1 MKKKSN
7 EKTSLRVAAL
17 KTGAKEL
24 RKIIDST
31 YPRVCAICGR
41 DSTQIK
47 VFHRHHLRYA
57 PPPELAAHA
66 LPEIT
71 VDLCFEHHNQI
82 HGRATYHNY
91 FEKIYGK
98 DLGGF
103 VFAAKVVE
111 LYNKMWPGGELL
123 HTVIDLTSA
132 HEADKI
138 MDRKNGKADKQNKT
152 KKGESK

>member
-1 MKKKSN
+1 VEVREKKS
-7 EKTSLRVAAL
+7 
-17 KTGAKEL
+17 TG
-24 RKIIDST
+24 
-31 YPRVCAICGR
+31 PRACAICGR

-47 VFHRHHLRYA
+47 VFHSHHLRYA
-57 PPPELAAHA
+57 T
-66 LPEIT
+66 PEIK

-111 LYNKMWPGGELL
+111 LYNKMWPEGELL
-123 HTVIDLTSA
+123 HAVIDLTSA

-138 MDRKNGKADKQNKT
+138 MDRPVKKQNKT

>member
-1 MKKKSN
+1 MK
-7 EKTSLRVAAL
+7 THR
-17 KTGAKEL
+17 T
-24 RKIIDST
+24 RIDVPGGSDSPR
-31 YPRVCAICGR
+31 PRVCAICGR

-47 VFHRHHLRYA
+47 SFNRHHLRYA
-57 PPPELAAHA
+57 PPPGLAAHA

-111 LYNKMWPGGELL
+111 LYNKMWPEGELL
-123 HTVIDLTSA
+123 HAVIDLTSA

-138 MDRKNGKADKQNKT
+138 MDRPVKKQNKT